1 MFADNVVVYVN
12 PVWPLTAVSDVHVG
26 DVPEYH
32 RYKYGAVP
40 PDGGV
45 TVSVVDWP
53 LTTTLFDAVG
63 AADAVSEDSTVN
75 VWWLLCTVSGP
86 AWELSTTVTFA
97 SNVPAPLSAVLNCH
111 KIELLLETAL
121 YVYTGTPP
129 FDMVK

>member
-63 AADAVSEDSTVN
+63 AADAVSESDGLLSVTCAVGEYTVFGMDS
-75 VWWLLCTVSGP
+75 
-86 AWELSTTVTFA
+86 LSM
-97 SNVPAPLSAVLNCH
+97 SL
-111 KIELLLETAL
+111 
-121 YVYTGTPP
+121 
-129 FDMVK
+129 